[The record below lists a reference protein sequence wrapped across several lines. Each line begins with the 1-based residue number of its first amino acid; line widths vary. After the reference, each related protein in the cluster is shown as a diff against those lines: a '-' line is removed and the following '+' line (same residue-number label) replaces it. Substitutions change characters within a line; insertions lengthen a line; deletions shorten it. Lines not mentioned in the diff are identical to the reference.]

1 MPGTPLFCETIT
13 VPTANYVFA
22 GIQFQQGNP
31 GEVYAKNVKLF
42 FNAATVGLTE
52 DSWIKK
58 AINDSNAGWTK
69 MPLKTDKSR
78 SMNEATSVFKSHK
91 TIPLVPVLLILLK
104 E

>member
-1 MPGTPLFCETIT
+1 MNLLDIFGDKLII
-13 VPTANYVFA
+13 VFA
-22 GIQFQQGNP
+22 T
-31 GEVYAKNVKLF
+31 F

-91 TIPLVPVLLILLK
+91 TILLVPVLLILLK